1 MIPSD
6 WKMECGLTGDSGEN
20 STSESKVLYFINYS
34 EKFSYGEDGNMADH
48 LYSIFIAEVVLGAV
62 LAVAVAVIVIL
73 SVCLLLIALLV
84 KRRKSN
90 AESTTSFV
98 KMVEDSSEDERL

>member
-1 MIPSD
+1 MDHTAPVIPSD

-20 STSESKVLYFINYS
+20 STSET
-34 EKFSYGEDGNMADH
+34 
-48 LYSIFIAEVVLGAV
+48 EVVLGAV
-62 LAVAVAVIVIL
+62 LAVAVVLIAIL